1 MNKLASFLVI
11 LTCLTLLNCKPKRI
25 PGKTYF
31 DKPSEYNDYIVKE
44 QKDVM
49 SHFDDFANAVNAA
62 DKDSMSFMRKALYDR
77 AEIAES
83 QMNSLADYKG
93 DTLFRYK
100 ALELFRYVK
109 YACDHELKDIF
120 MIASKDSA
128 LSEID
133 VERIH
138 TLSETYTAKEK
149 EKNDALIDAQEK
161 FAYKFNME
169 VK

>member
-1 MNKLASFLVI
+1 MKKLASFLVI
-11 LTCLTLLNCKPKRI
+11 LTCLTFLACKPKRD
-25 PGKTYF
+25 PSKTYF
-31 DKPSEYNDYIVKE
+31 DKPSDYNDYIVHE

-49 SHFDDFANAVNAA
+49 SHFDDFAAAVNAA
-62 DKDSMSFMRKALYDR
+62 DKDSMSFMRKALFDR

-83 QMNSLADYKG
+83 MMLKLADYKG
-93 DTLFRYK
+93 DTMFRYH

-109 YACDHELKDIF
+109 YACEHELKDIF

-128 LSEID
+128 LTEAD
-133 VERIH
+133 VENIH
-138 TLSETYTAKEK
+138 SLSETYTAKEK

-161 FAYKFNME
+161 FAYKFNVE